1 MVAVAAV
8 VVVAFVS
15 IYAKCVLFENLLG
28 VTSKCKWHTQR
39 FNSVRWYG
47 SNTLCSHVCMCSCAE
62 KSLEV
67 WAHVL
72 QCNAIHCLV
81 PFFFAWNPIVPLFQC
96 CPVLCCFRKHLLL
109 ANMRFFSCDVVYF
122 FRAHLSYNL
131 FFPAHSASS
140 SNTHFMCLCN
150 IMNGCTLHLV
160 LPPTLNSLS
169 LSPPHFVCGWINL
182 LVAKPAENGCKNGEC
197 SVKAHQ
203 QREQNSANTTYVT
216 SAYSQRIRI
225 ERGEK
230 KASAANRIIWR
241 KISMLCQQQPT
252 LPDSRELIQ
261 LAEKHYTN

>member
-15 IYAKCVLFENLLG
+15 IYAECVLFENLLG
-28 VTSKCKWHTQR
+28 VTSECKWHTQR

-47 SNTLCSHVCMCSCAE
+47 SNTLCSHV

-67 WAHVL
+67 WAHVQSIVWYHFFRL
-72 QCNAIHCLV
+72 ESHCAT
-81 PFFFAWNPIVPLFQC
+81 FS
-96 CPVLCCFRKHLLL
+96 VLPSTLLL
-109 ANMRFFSCDVVYF
+109 SKAFVAGKYAIFFCDVVYF

-140 SNTHFMCLCN
+140 SYTHFMCLCN

-182 LVAKPAENGCKNGEC
+182 LVAKPAEKWLQ
-197 SVKAHQ
+197 K
-203 QREQNSANTTYVT
+203 
-216 SAYSQRIRI
+216 
-225 ERGEK
+225 
-230 KASAANRIIWR
+230 WW
-241 KISMLCQQQPT
+241 M
-252 LPDSRELIQ
+252 
-261 LAEKHYTN
+261 